1 VEIKENL
8 INQSISARQ
17 KNLQSAAS
25 YDSEIADLKS
35 QLFQANQQIFQL
47 HAAARRALGE
57 PEDPNLSDK
66 EKNWDSTHYFQLT
79 AAYLNRIGGNN
90 KFKPS
95 SSLPHAKSGSE
106 PTFDEA
112 GGCWINGDYFIPNSI
127 FHALQKEKA
136 GLESLL
142 EASQKENERLMG
154 LIKAHEKDTKQKDA
168 IYFDQQ
174 SELVMEIDRLKN
186 QLEKFVGVP
195 IALDNAINTGSSGSV
210 GLSAMAGPAH
220 IGATSAAA
228 NTRAMLESEAAVWR
242 LTERLAESEA
252 RAAEREHKLQQT
264 IGKLKLELEKVK
276 ATSGSHRW
284 THNSLMSDQRK
295 LNFSSKLIGA
305 AASFGDSAPSSD
317 AEDEA
322 PPPPPRGHP
331 SSDPEAPFGDIS
343 PEDFEISRLRVA
355 LEEQKVAYEK
365 EIDDL
370 RSRLL
375 WYAENQKRID
385 AFEREQDL
393 RQTNFS
399 KLNTSNS
406 SGLRPNVSRRDE
418 RDVRRIR

>member
-1 VEIKENL
+1 
-8 INQSISARQ
+8 
-17 KNLQSAAS
+17 
-25 YDSEIADLKS
+25 LKS

-47 HAAARRALGE
+47 HAAARRAFGE
-57 PEDPNLSDK
+57 PEDPSISDK

-79 AAYLNRIGGNN
+79 ASYLNRIGGSN

-95 SSLPHAKSGSE
+95 ISSTHVKSSSE
-106 PTFDEA
+106 PAFDDA
-112 GGCWINGDYFIPNSI
+112 GGCWISGNYFIPNSV
-127 FHALQKEKA
+127 FLTLQKEKA
-136 GLESLL
+136 GLETLL
-142 EASQKENERLMG
+142 ESSQKENERLMG

-174 SELVMEIDRLKN
+174 SELVMEINRLKN

-195 IALDNAINTGSSGSV
+195 IVLENLGSAGNV
-210 GLSAMAGPAH
+210 GLSAMAAPAH
-220 IGATSAAA
+220 IGAINSAS

-264 IGKLKLELEKVK
+264 IGKLKLELGK
-276 ATSGSHRW
+276 ATGGSQSR
-284 THNSLMSDQRK
+284 TYNPEALLRDQRK
-295 LNFSSKLIGA
+295 LNFSSKLVGA
-305 AASFGDSAPSSD
+305 AASLGGSEPFLD
-317 AEDEA
+317 ADDEL
-322 PPPPPRGHP
+322 PPPPPGGRP
-331 SSDPEAPFGDIS
+331 SLDLETSFGEVS
-343 PEDFEISRLRVA
+343 PEDLEISRLRVV

-385 AFEREQDL
+385 AVEREQDL
-393 RQTNFS
+393 RQLKS
-399 KLNTSNS
+399 PKLNTSHS
-406 SGLRPNVSRRDE
+406 SGSRHSVSRRDE